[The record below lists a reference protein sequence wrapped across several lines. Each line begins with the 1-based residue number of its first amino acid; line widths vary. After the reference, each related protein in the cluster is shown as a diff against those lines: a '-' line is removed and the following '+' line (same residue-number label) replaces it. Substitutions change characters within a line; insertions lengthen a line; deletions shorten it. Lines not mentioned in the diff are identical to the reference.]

1 MVRSPEVVVGP
12 LQLVL
17 DLCDALDRDGI
28 RTCHWKST
36 DALDRSA
43 SGENDL
49 DLLVAEDD
57 VARFEAVLHTLGFV
71 EAIVGRAK
79 RQPGIRHFYGLD
91 DASGRLVDVHAHERL
106 ILGDDATKNYR
117 LPIET
122 AYLSTSTAADPFMV
136 PDPELELAVFVV
148 RMMLKHGSPEA
159 IVSGRG
165 SLGRRERE
173 ELASLEDRSDPA
185 VRWHDLARSVPML
198 DRQLLE
204 RCIASFDPGRTLR
217 MRLKA
222 WGELRRRLAPGARRP
237 RAVDVWLQGWRRIA
251 GRTRRHLLGR
261 PPRKRPAT
269 GGRVIALIGSD
280 GSGKSTTARGLAAWL
295 SPVFT
300 VRRVHMGKPRR
311 SLAWILLRSGIHLG
325 RRLGV
330 AGTEAPAPVGSPD
343 APVGEPGRA
352 RQAIEALTARDRWR
366 AATRARRLAARGSLV
381 ICDRYP
387 LPEISVDGPR
397 PPRRDADPRA
407 APRRLVEIEHRYHAR
422 IAQPDIVVV
431 LAVAPEVA
439 IRRRPEADPAVIDA
453 RAREVLGAPWAAD
466 VAIVDASQSVEAVLA
481 DVKRAV
487 WSRL

>member
-17 DLCDALDRDGI
+17 DLCAAMERDGI
-28 RTCHWKST
+28 RACHWKST

-49 DLLVAEDD
+49 DLLIAEDD
-57 VARFEAVLHTLGFV
+57 VARFEDILRELGFV
-71 EAIVGRAK
+71 EAIVARAQ

-91 DASGRLVDVHAHERL
+91 NASGRLVDVHAHERL

-117 LPIET
+117 LPIEA
-122 AYLSTSTAADPFMV
+122 AYLSTSRAADPFMV
-136 PDPELELAVFVV
+136 PDPELELAVFAV

-185 VRWHDLARSVPML
+185 VRWRDLPRSAPML
-198 DRQLLE
+198 DRQLLD
-204 RCIASFDPGRTLR
+204 RCIASFDRGRTLR
-217 MRLKA
+217 MRLDV

-237 RAVDVWLQGWRRIA
+237 RAADVWLQVWRRIA
-251 GRTRRHLLGR
+251 GRTRRRVFGR
-261 PPRKRPAT
+261 PPKKRPAT

-295 SPVFT
+295 SPVFA
-300 VRRVHMGKPRR
+300 VRRIHLGKPRR
-311 SLAWILLRSGIHLG
+311 SLAWILLRSGIHIG

-330 AGTEAPAPVGSPD
+330 AGTEAPAPVGSSD
-343 APVGEPGRA
+343 APVREPGRA
-352 RQAIEALTARDRWR
+352 RLAIEALTARDRWR
-366 AATRARRLAARGSLV
+366 AATRARRLASRGSLV

-387 LPEISVDGPR
+387 LPQISVDGPR
-397 PPRRDADPRA
+397 SPQRVADRRRST
-407 APRRLVEIEHRYHAR
+407 RRLIEIESRYHAR
-422 IAQPDIVVV
+422 IAAPDIVVV

-439 IRRRPEADPAVIDA
+439 MRRRPEADPSVIDA
-453 RAREVLGAPWAAD
+453 RAREVLGAPWGAD
-466 VAIVDASQSVEAVLA
+466 VAIVDASRSVEEVLA